1 MEYGCIGEK
10 LGHSF
15 SREIHN
21 GLTDYTYEL
30 KELSPDEVLPFL
42 AARNFKAINVTIPYK
57 QTVFEGLDHI
67 SEKAQR
73 IGAVNTIVNRD
84 GKLYGYN
91 TDYYGMKA
99 LLDQNGIVLEGKKVL
114 VLGSGGTSRTA
125 AAVAEDMGAGEV
137 YRVSR
142 SAKDNCI
149 TYEEAMG
156 QHTDAQVIINTTPV
170 GMYPRT
176 EGHALDITPFAQL
189 EAVADAVYNPLC
201 SQFVLDARERG
212 LTAVGGLYMLVMQAV
227 KAVEFFIGQTPD
239 PQKAEAVY
247 GSLLREK
254 QNIVLIGM
262 PGCGKS
268 SVGDVLA
275 KQLGRKYV
283 DTDALIVEK
292 AGKTIPEIFAT
303 DGEAVFRDIE
313 SEVIAQLSP
322 EQGLVIATGGG
333 AILRTE
339 NERALRQNGVIF
351 FLDRSLDALCATEDR
366 PLSSTRETLQKRY
379 NERIERY
386 IAAADKRISVPDG
399 IEDTAEMILKEWKI

>member
-21 GLTDYTYEL
+21 GLTDYIYEL
-30 KELSPDEVLPFL
+30 KELAPDQVLPFL
-42 AARNFKAINVTIPYK
+42 AARDFKAINVTIPYK
-57 QTVFEGLDHI
+57 QTVFEGLDFI
-67 SEKAQR
+67 SEKAER

-99 LLDQNGIVLEGKKVL
+99 LLDRNGIVLSGKKVL
-114 VLGSGGTSRTA
+114 ILGSGGTSRTA
-125 AAVAEDMGAGEV
+125 AAVAQDMGAKEI

-142 SAKDNCI
+142 TAREDCI
-149 TYEEAMG
+149 TYQNVIK
-156 QHTDAQVIINTTPV
+156 QHTDARIIINTTPV
-170 GMYPRT
+170 GMYPQVQ
-176 EGHALDITPFAQL
+176 GHALDIAPFDRL

-201 SQFVLDARERG
+201 SQFVLDAGERG

-227 KAVEFFIGQTPD
+227 KAVEFFIGQAPD
-239 PQKAEAVY
+239 PAKAETVY
-247 GSLLREK
+247 NSLLRQK

-262 PGCGKS
+262 PACGKS
-268 SVGDVLA
+268 SVGNVLA
-275 KQLGRKYV
+275 KQLGRRFV

-292 AGKTIPEIFAT
+292 AGRPIPEIFAT
-303 DGEAVFRDIE
+303 VGEGAFRDIE
-313 SEVIAQLSP
+313 SDVIRELSP

-351 FLDRSLDALCATEDR
+351 FLDRPLEALCATQNR
-366 PLSSTRETLQKRY
+366 PLSSTREALEKRY
-379 NERIERY
+379 NERIDRY
-386 IAAADKRISVPDG
+386 IAAADKRIKVPDG